1 MNLSL
6 LIDLPKIENK
16 NNKRS
21 ISFIVYEKVRIMV
34 VEARQPK
41 KIKHNCQWGPLAVLR
56 PPWFKVLTNFL
67 LYQGEWIKKTFRVE
81 FGIHYYEVLCDITR
95 AVILWLKERVENH
108 GG

>member
-21 ISFIVYEKVRIMV
+21 ISFIVYEKESIMI

-41 KIKHNCQWGPLAVLR
+41 KIKHNCQ
-56 PPWFKVLTNFL
+56 
-67 LYQGEWIKKTFRVE
+67 
-81 FGIHYYEVLCDITR
+81 
-95 AVILWLKERVENH
+95 
-108 GG
+108 